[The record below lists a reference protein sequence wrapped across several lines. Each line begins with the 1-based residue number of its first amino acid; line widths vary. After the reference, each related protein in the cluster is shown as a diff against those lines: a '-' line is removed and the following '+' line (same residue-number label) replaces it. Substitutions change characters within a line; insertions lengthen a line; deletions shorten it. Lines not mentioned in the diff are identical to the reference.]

1 MSFSQYESLLG
12 QKAGAFGRVDPE
24 KVSVAETKKSAL
36 EQVKMFGEVKTY
48 LSGKPILQKVLSN
61 LGKTKVEDLGRL
73 GVNTEELSA
82 NYNAALA
89 SAGREAQSILQS
101 AKSSVASSVP
111 EEQTAVR
118 QTAQDIIGDADPE
131 DFLSFGT
138 ARLSSAVP
146 SLSSM
151 SRVASASGQG
161 AISRPITR
169 VSEDLNENLAET
181 TFDTAPR
188 TTIGNAVGRA
198 GNFAKAT
205 ESGATAGATAGE
217 ETTEAVASI
226 LDGIPGAEVIGAI
239 AGIGATLY
247 GALHKVKEP
256 KPADDIHIA
265 PTSGVE

>member
-101 AKSSVASSVP
+101 AKSSVASLVP
-111 EEQTAVR
+111 EEQPAVR

-131 DFLSFGT
+131 DFLTVGT
-138 ARLSSAVP
+138 ARLSSATP

-151 SRVASASGQG
+151 SRVASGSGEG

-169 VSEDLNENLAET
+169 VSDELNENLAET

-198 GNFAKAT
+198 GNFAKAS
-205 ESGATAGATAGE
+205 EGASAGATAGE
-217 ETTEAVASI
+217 ETTEAVASV

-256 KPADDIHIA
+256 KPSDNIRIA